1 MVKLKHRKEIS
12 DLVSLVVLTLKEEYK
27 NLDIND
33 LKTDYELIICV
44 AKLIEKKISKDKCV
58 SKSTARRIDKADL
71 LRCVFQALYEDLTES
86 DLSHI
91 NKGLE
96 FCIDQKIIGQDSLF
110 LKLYRLF
117 LRLL

>member
-1 MVKLKHRKEIS
+1 
-12 DLVSLVVLTLKEEYK
+12 VLTLKEEYK

-44 AKLIEKKISKDKCV
+44 AKLIEKKIKDKSV
-58 SKSTARRIDKADL
+58 SKSTARRLDKADL
-71 LRCVFQALYEDLTES
+71 LKCVFQSLFEDITDS
-86 DLSHI
+86 DMAHI